1 MQFYKH
7 SNPYTGK
14 PAIFRFKVDKLWKH
28 HRPTQVEIHKVAEI
42 LNKEASVSKAVTLV
56 QDSADTPF
64 HAGHGLSIDSIV
76 RVILSQACTNE
87 VALQVQ
93 QTMLVAYP
101 YWVDGEKF
109 VGTKPNYHAMRMEG
123 LSKLAKVFKAAGFDN
138 KKPAAVKKIL
148 DLVHARNAK
157 DLAVPVRDQVLYNGN
172 EPGAKDFVPG
182 TLSVDYIWEIYR
194 KEGKQGVMDY
204 FTSLPQIAVKS
215 ACCLMS
221 FNMGLPV
228 FAVDTHV
235 QGMASLLG

>member
-1 MQFYKH
+1 MQEGA
-7 SNPYTGK
+7 N
-14 PAIFRFKVDKLWKH
+14 
-28 HRPTQVEIHKVAEI
+28 
-42 LNKEASVSKAVTLV
+42 
-56 QDSADTPF
+56 TPF

-109 VGTKPNYHAMRMEG
+109 VGTKPNYHAVRMEG
-123 LSKLAKVFKAAGFDN
+123 LSKLIKVLKPAGFDN
-138 KKPAAVKKIL
+138 KKPVAIKKIL
-148 DLVHARNAK
+148 DMVYAINTK
-157 DLAVPVRDQVLYNGN
+157 DLPVPEQDEVIYDGN
-172 EPGAKDFVPG
+172 PPGAKDFVPG
-182 TLSVDYIWEIYR
+182 SLSVDYICKMYE
-194 KEGKQGVMDY
+194 KGGKQEVMDY
-204 FTSLPQIAVKS
+204 LTSLPQIAVKS